1 MNKFWASDGGGANI
15 CGSPIWNLPHATLR
29 AHCTSR
35 WFLDFWNNL
44 CTPDLGRVPE
54 CDDT

>member
-1 MNKFWASDGGGANI
+1 VNKFWASDGGGANI

>member
-1 MNKFWASDGGGANI
+1 MAVVSEFCTVEPNI
-15 CGSPIWNLPHATLR
+15 CGSPIWNLPLVTLR
-29 AHCTSR
+29 APGTSS
-35 WFLDFWNNL
+35 WVLDFWNNL